1 MLGSG
6 RVIVPFFKAPMLL
19 TPPECRRVGVAG
31 GCSGHRRLGRA
42 CEGQPRLP
50 ATGWA
55 ATPVWGG
62 VPRSDRVS

>member
-6 RVIVPFFKAPMLL
+6 RVIVPFSKAPMLL

-31 GCSGHRRLGRA
+31 GRSCHQRLRRA

-55 ATPVWGG
+55 VTPVWGG
-62 VPRSDRVS
+62 VPRADRVS